1 MKHLISDK
9 KGIEY
14 TLRIA
19 EIDDLAAMNSVYNEA
34 IRTRRCT
41 GHMVEFA
48 PCDREDWFYAHPA
61 DKFPIYVCE
70 CEGKII
76 GYIHISPFKERHAF
90 AGDVEVTYYLDSK
103 HQGIGIG
110 SAMMD
115 FMLKKAKELEYE
127 FVIATLL
134 SLNEKSIGL
143 LEKFGFSRWGTLP
156 EIMNMGNGVRCDFL
170 IYGLKL

>member
-1 MKHLISDK
+1 MKHLICDK
-9 KGIEY
+9 NGKEY
-14 TLRIA
+14 SLRIA
-19 EIDDLAAMNSVYNEA
+19 KKEDLASMNEVYNEA
-34 IRTRRCT
+34 IRTGRCT

-48 PCDREDWFYAHPA
+48 PNERLDWFNAHPEE
-61 DKFPIYVCE
+61 KYPIYVCE

-76 GYIHISPFKERHAF
+76 GYVHISPYKERHAF
-90 AGDVEVTYYLDSK
+90 ALDIEITYYLDFRY
-103 HQGIGIG
+103 HGLGIG

-115 FMLKKAKELEYE
+115 FMLKKAKELGYE

-143 LEKFGFSRWGTLP
+143 LTKFGFSQWGRLP
-156 EIMNMGNGVRCDFL
+156 QIMNMGGGIRCDFL

>member
-1 MKHLISDK
+1 MKHLINDK
-9 KGIEY
+9 NGTEY
-14 TLRIA
+14 SLRIA
-19 EIDDLAAMNSVYNEA
+19 EIDDLAALNSVYNES

-48 PCDREDWFYAHPA
+48 PNDREDWFYAHPA

-70 CEGKII
+70 CHGKIV

-90 AGDVEVTYYLDSK
+90 AGDVEMTHYLDFE
-103 HQGIGIG
+103 HQGKGLG
-110 SAMMD
+110 SAMLD
-115 FMLKKAKELEYE
+115 FMLKRTKELGYE

-134 SLNEKSIGL
+134 SLNEKSIAL
-143 LEKFGFSRWGTLP
+143 LEKFGFSQWGRLP
-156 EIMNMGNGVRCDFL
+156 SIMNMGDGVRCDFL

>member
-1 MKHLISDK
+1 MKHQILDRDGK
-9 KGIEY
+9 EY
-14 TLRIA
+14 SLRIA
-19 EIDDLAAMNSVYNEA
+19 KREDLSRLNEIYNEA

-48 PCDREDWFYAHPA
+48 PEERLDWFLAHPE
-61 DKFPIYVCE
+61 DKYPIYVCE
-70 CEGKII
+70 TDGKII
-76 GYIHISPFKERHAF
+76 GYVHISPYKERHAF
-90 AGDVEVTYYLDSK
+90 EGDVEITYYLDFD
-103 HQGIGIG
+103 HHGLGIG

-115 FMLKKAKELEYE
+115 FMLKRTKELGYE

-143 LEKFGFSRWGTLP
+143 LEKFGFSRWGRLP
-156 EIMNMGNGVRCDFL
+156 QIMNMGGGTRCDFL

>member
-1 MKHLISDK
+1 MKHLICDK
-9 KGIEY
+9 NGREY
-14 TLRIA
+14 SLRIA
-19 EIDDLAAMNSVYNEA
+19 EIDDLIAINDVYNQA

-48 PCDREDWFYAHPA
+48 PNDREDWFYDHPS

-70 CEGKII
+70 SEGKII
-76 GYIHISPFKERHAF
+76 GYVHISPFKERHAF
-90 AGDVEVTYYLDSK
+90 AKDVEITYYVDFAY
-103 HQGIGIG
+103 QGIGIG

-115 FMLKKAKELEYE
+115 FMLKKSRELGYE
-127 FVIATLL
+127 FVIGTLL

-143 LEKFGFSRWGTLP
+143 LEKFGFSLWGRLP
-156 EIMNMGNGVRCDFL
+156 SIMNMGDGVRCDFL

>member
-1 MKHLISDK
+1 MKHLFSDK
-9 KGIEY
+9 NGIGY
-14 TLRIA
+14 SLRIA
-19 EIDDLAAMNSVYNEA
+19 EIDDLATINGIYNQA

-48 PCDREDWFYAHPA
+48 PSDRKDWFYDHPA

-70 CEGKII
+70 TDGKII
-76 GYIHISPFKERHAF
+76 GYVHISPFKERHAF
-90 AGDVEVTYYLDSK
+90 AGDVEITYYLDFE
-103 HQGIGIG
+103 HQGLGIG

-115 FMLKKAKELEYE
+115 FMLDKSRELGYE
-127 FVIATLL
+127 VVIATLL

-143 LEKFGFSRWGTLP
+143 LRKFGFSQWGRLP

-170 IYGLKL
+170 IYGLNL

>member
-9 KGIEY
+9 NGKEY
-14 TLRIA
+14 FLRIA
-19 EIDDLAAMNSVYNEA
+19 RIDDLAVINAIYNEA
-34 IRTRRCT
+34 IGTRRCT

-48 PCDREDWFYAHPA
+48 PQDRTDWFYDHPQ

-70 CEGKII
+70 NEGKII
-76 GYIHISPFKERHAF
+76 GYIHISPFKERQAF
-90 AGDVEVTYYLDSK
+90 SGDVEITYYIDFL
-103 HQGIGIG
+103 HQGLGIG
-110 SAMMD
+110 SAMMS
-115 FMLKKAKELEYE
+115 FMLEKSKELGYE

-143 LEKFGFSRWGTLP
+143 LTKFGFSQWGRLP
-156 EIMNMGNGVRCDFL
+156 SIMNMGEGVRCDFL